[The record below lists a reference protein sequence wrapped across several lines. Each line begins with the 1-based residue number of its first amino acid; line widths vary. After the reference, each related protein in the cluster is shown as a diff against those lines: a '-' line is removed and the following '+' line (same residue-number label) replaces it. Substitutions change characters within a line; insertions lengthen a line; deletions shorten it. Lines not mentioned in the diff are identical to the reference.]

1 MPVIKKPRY
10 VAQIK
15 GERRSPFSPPPFP
28 LLLPFF
34 VVFFPSSLS
43 LSLSALFFLLPAVA
57 CSVAQGRFISDEIV
71 GKMSSRTER
80 CKCASGGRLLASPVR
95 KMNPDQGS
103 SPLGKKTRPDS
114 LKWLANLPYFT
125 PRFGPTP
132 IENCRSSDLL
142 RVVAREIRTDDSV
155 VEENACCKIEIE
167 DWKCWNVKILMLLH
181 SVCIYIFM
189 CLHVSLSLDEKWN
202 ISYACKGVK
211 LRRSARSRGKILEVS
226 LKFYVYRLKYN
237 LLLNLKYNLLLK
249 I

>member
-15 GERRSPFSPPPFP
+15 GERRSPFSPPPPPP
-28 LLLPFF
+28 L
-34 VVFFPSSLS
+34 PSSPSLLRCFFSLLS
-43 LSLSALFFLLPAVA
+43 LSLCALFFLLPAVA

-132 IENCRSSDLL
+132 IENCRSSVSCVSL
-142 RVVAREIRTDDSV
+142 RV
-155 VEENACCKIEIE
+155 K
-167 DWKCWNVKILMLLH
+167 
-181 SVCIYIFM
+181 
-189 CLHVSLSLDEKWN
+189 
-202 ISYACKGVK
+202 YAQTIPSWRKTRVVK
-211 LRRSARSRGKILEVS
+211 LKSRIENVEM
-226 LKFYVYRLKYN
+226 LKF
-237 LLLNLKYNLLLK
+237 
-249 I
+249 